1 MSRVAASHDKCGMQR
16 VTRRNLLGLQ
26 VQDCNGEDIG
36 RVVDTWPDDGG
47 WELEMVVVRLSRF
60 GERRML
66 PADSM
71 ITFGRAL
78 LSPYTRMQIEDAPV
92 TGEGV
97 HRADDPY
104 RALAYW
110 RWEDPGGVDIVTPQW
125 RRSSGFF
132 AMERPSPTSPSPTPT
147 AS

>member
-1 MSRVAASHDKCGMQR
+1 MERVS
-16 VTRRNLLGLQ
+16 RRNLLGLR
-26 VQDCNGEDIG
+26 VQDCNGQDIG
-36 RVVDTWPDDGG
+36 QVVDTWPEDGG

-66 PADSM
+66 PADSV
-71 ITFGRAL
+71 TAWGQVLVA
-78 LSPYTRMQIEDAPV
+78 PYTRMQIEDAPV

-104 RALAYW
+104 RAMAYW
-110 RWEDPGGVDIVTPQW
+110 RWEEPGGGDIVTPPW
-125 RRSSGFF
+125 RRSYGFF
-132 AMERPSPTSPSPTPT
+132 VTERPFPTSPSPTPT

>member
-1 MSRVAASHDKCGMQR
+1 MERVS
-16 VTRRNLLGLQ
+16 RRNLLGLR
-26 VQDCNGEDIG
+26 VQDCNGEEIG
-36 RVVDTWPDDGG
+36 QVVDTWPEDGG
-47 WELEMVVVRLSRF
+47 WEMEMVVVRLARF

-66 PADSM
+66 PADSVTVWGHVL
-71 ITFGRAL
+71 IA
-78 LSPYTRMQIEDAPV
+78 PYTRMQIEDAPL

-104 RALAYW
+104 RAMAYW
-110 RWEDPGGVDIVTPQW
+110 RWEEPGGGDMVTPRW

-132 AMERPSPTSPSPTPT
+132 VTERQFPTTQSPTTT

>member
-1 MSRVAASHDKCGMQR
+1 MRRVS
-16 VTRRNLLGLQ
+16 RRNLLGLQ

-36 RVVDTWPDDGG
+36 RVVDTWPNDGG

-66 PADSM
+66 PAGTM
-71 ITFGRAL
+71 LEWRGAL
-78 LSPYTRMQIEDAPV
+78 YSPYTRMQIEDAPIS
-92 TGEGV
+92 GEGV

-110 RWEDPGGVDIVTPQW
+110 RWEEPGGTDMVTPQW
-125 RRSSGFF
+125 RRSSGFSVT
-132 AMERPSPTSPSPTPT
+132 ERPSLTTPSPTPT

>member
-1 MSRVAASHDKCGMQR
+1 MQR

-26 VQDCNGEDIG
+26 VQDCNGQDIG

-71 ITFGRAL
+71 LAFGRAL
-78 LSPYTRMQIEDAPV
+78 ISPYTRRQIEDAPV

-110 RWEDPGGVDIVTPQW
+110 RWEEPGGVDMVPPSW
-125 RRSSGFF
+125 RRSSGFSGT
-132 AMERPSPTSPSPTPT
+132 EKPSLTSPSPTPT

>member
-1 MSRVAASHDKCGMQR
+1 MRR
-16 VTRRNLLGLQ
+16 VTFLGLS
-26 VQDCNGEDIG
+26 VHDCRGEEVG
-36 RVVDTWPDDGG
+36 RVVDTWPNDGG

-66 PADSM
+66 PIEA
-71 ITFGRAL
+71 ITVWGERLYSSF
-78 LSPYTRMQIEDAPV
+78 TKMQIEDAPV
-92 TGEGV
+92 AGEGV

-110 RWEDPGGVDIVTPQW
+110 RWEEPGGAGIVTRPW
-125 RRSSGFF
+125 RRSSGFS
-132 AMERPSPTSPSPTPT
+132 ATEKPSLTSPSPTPS

>member
-1 MSRVAASHDKCGMQR
+1 MRR
-16 VTRRNLLGLQ
+16 VTFLGLS
-26 VQDCNGEDIG
+26 VHDCRGEEVG
-36 RVVDTWPDDGG
+36 RVVDTWPNDGG

-66 PADSM
+66 PIEA
-71 ITFGRAL
+71 ITVWGERLYSSF
-78 LSPYTRMQIEDAPV
+78 TKMQIEDAPV
-92 TGEGV
+92 SGEGV

-110 RWEDPGGVDIVTPQW
+110 RWEEPGGAGIVTRPW
-125 RRSSGFF
+125 RRSSGFS
-132 AMERPSPTSPSPTPT
+132 ATEKPSLTSPSPTPS

>member
-1 MSRVAASHDKCGMQR
+1 VSRVAASLDKCGMQR

-110 RWEDPGGVDIVTPQW
+110 RWEEPGGVDIVPPQW
-125 RRSSGFF
+125 RRSSGFSGT
-132 AMERPSPTSPSPTPT
+132 ERPFLTTPSPTPT

>member
-1 MSRVAASHDKCGMQR
+1 MRRVS
-16 VTRRNLLGLQ
+16 LLGLQ
-26 VQDCNGEDIG
+26 VHDCRGEEVG
-36 RVVDTWPDDGG
+36 RVVDTWPNDGG

-66 PADSM
+66 PIEAVSSWG
-71 ITFGRAL
+71 GRL
-78 LSPYTRMQIEDAPV
+78 YSSYTKMQIEDAPV

-110 RWEDPGGVDIVTPQW
+110 RWEEPGGVGMVTPQW
-125 RRSSGFF
+125 RRSSGFSVT
-132 AMERPSPTSPSPTPT
+132 ERPSLTSPSPTPT

>member
-1 MSRVAASHDKCGMQR
+1 MQR
-16 VTRRNLLGLQ
+16 VRRRNLLGLQ

-36 RVVDTWPDDGG
+36 RVVDTWPEDGG

-110 RWEDPGGVDIVTPQW
+110 RWEEPGGVDMVPPSW
-125 RRSSGFF
+125 RRSSGFSVT
-132 AMERPSPTSPSPTPT
+132 ERPSRTTPSPTPT